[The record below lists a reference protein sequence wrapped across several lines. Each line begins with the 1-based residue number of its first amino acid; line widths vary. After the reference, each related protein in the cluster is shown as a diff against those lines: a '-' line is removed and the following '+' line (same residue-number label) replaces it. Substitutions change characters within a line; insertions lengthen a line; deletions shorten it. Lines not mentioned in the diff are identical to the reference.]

1 MQNIK
6 SIALSVSAALFIGG
20 CAQPQ
25 EIAKTHLAAKNYP
38 AAIEAY
44 RQASIDE
51 PNNAANLKGLGD
63 AYFGNGQ
70 YAEAIETYLK
80 AKGLGPYTQANICNL
95 GSAYYYLG
103 RYDEALG
110 VFQNADAASLSSGTD
125 IKNARMR
132 ALRGGG
138 APVSS
143 CAQIAESV
151 FEKAGRYDLLIAGV
165 QKQIDN
171 DPRQGEPFLKLA
183 SLYFKSG
190 QYDDAIAAS
199 KRAIDLMPASADAYH
214 VLGVANWKKK
224 EYKDAVGSLRR
235 ASELNPNNAV
245 TTVYLAKSYEQVG
258 ETAKAIDVLRKA
270 QNNASSLTI
279 DYELGR
285 LLYQAGDYSHAMENA
300 DAAVRKSAISG
311 IGVTLETIDGNTIVR
326 GVTENSPAAKN
337 ELLIGDRITQIE
349 GVGIAGWNLQQVI
362 EKLRGQVDSP
372 VRITLE
378 RGTQTLQ
385 KQLIRETF
393 FPSEVAPMFALR
405 SMIGRKLGKT
415 EQSRQDAQ
423 KAYALNPKEGD
434 LAMAAVAYDRGDM
447 AGVLRHASQSQD
459 IYAKIFEAA
468 LYARGGN
475 TSKALQLLREIDATN
490 INTGTPFLQDRS
502 EMLKSL
508 SAIRVERYQKGVASE
523 NLKQVREAANAYSD
537 ALVLSSSEEEARPIR
552 TALFKL
558 ATNPA
563 LELDEESHRHVV
575 RAQFYA
581 GEGKLEAALGE
592 FKKALSFAPFAARL
606 YYNTAL
612 VEAKLEYYSDALR
625 DMRLYLEASP
635 GAQDER
641 SVKDEMIKWE
651 MYMEK
656 PKAYPCYEPN
666 PDTPVSNDQT
676 PSTAPSGGQGGM
688 IKGR

>member
-6 SIALSVSAALFIGG
+6 SIAISVSAALLIGG

-80 AKGLGPYTQANICNL
+80 AKKLGPYTQANICNL

-143 CAQIAESV
+143 CAQIAETV

-183 SLYFKSG
+183 FLYFKNG

-199 KRAIDLMPASADAYH
+199 KRAIDLMPASADAFH
-214 VLGVANWKKK
+214 VLGVAYWKKK

-235 ASELNPNNAV
+235 ASELNPQNAV
-245 TTVYLAKSYEQVG
+245 TTVFLAKSYEQVG
-258 ETAKAIDVLRKA
+258 ETAKAIEVLRKA
-270 QNNASSLTI
+270 PQSDAYLVSI

-285 LLYQAGDYSHAMENA
+285 LLYQTGDYLHALESA
-300 DAAVRKSAISG
+300 DTAIRKSAING
-311 IGVTLETIDGNTIVR
+311 IGVSNETIGGNTIVR
-326 GVTENSPAAKN
+326 SVTENSPAAKN
-337 ELLIGDRITQIE
+337 EIRIGDRITQVD
-349 GVGIAGWNLQQVI
+349 GVAIAEWNAQQVT
-362 EKLRGQVDSP
+362 EKIRGQADTMVHL
-372 VRITLE
+372 TLV
-378 RGTQTLQ
+378 RGTETLQ
-385 KQLIRETF
+385 KQLVRETF
-393 FPSEVAPMFALR
+393 FASETAPMFALR
-405 SMIGRKLGKT
+405 SMIERKLGKT
-415 EQSRQDAQ
+415 EQSQQDAQ
-423 KAYALNPKEGD
+423 KAYALNPKEGA

-447 AGVLRHASQSQD
+447 AGVLRHASASQD
-459 IYAKIFEAA
+459 IHAKIFEAA

-475 TSKALQLLREIDATN
+475 TSKALELLREIDATN
-490 INTGTPFLQDRS
+490 TNTGAPFLQDRS

-508 SAIRVERYQKGVASE
+508 SAIRTERYQKGVASE

-552 TALFKL
+552 AALFKL
-558 ATNPA
+558 ANNPA
-563 LELDEESHRHVV
+563 LQLDEESHRHIV
-575 RAQFYA
+575 RGQFYA
-581 GEGKLEAALGE
+581 GEKKFEAALIE
-592 FKKALSFAPFAARL
+592 FKKALNLSPFAARL
-606 YYNTAL
+606 YYNSAL
-612 VEAKLEYYSDALR
+612 VEAKLERYSDALR

-656 PKAYPCYEPN
+656 PRDYPCYEPN
-666 PDTPVSNDQT
+666 PDVAASDQPAAT
-676 PSTAPSGGQGGM
+676 PSGGQGGM
-688 IKGR
+688 TKGR